1 MLQRQVVGA
10 QSRAEVVSERGRGSS
25 EWEGEKSVKRES
37 DGGGGAGAQT
47 FCYLDEYVR
56 QMQVVGDTVVCGAPS
71 ASSPPPLAPLA
82 APGAASRDPL
92 APEAHTLEP
101 P

>member
-1 MLQRQVVGA
+1 
-10 QSRAEVVSERGRGSS
+10 
-25 EWEGEKSVKRES
+25 
-37 DGGGGAGAQT
+37 
-47 FCYLDEYVR
+47 VR

-71 ASSPPPLAPLA
+71 ASSPPPLAPFA

>member
-1 MLQRQVVGA
+1 MPGTGAGA

-37 DGGGGAGAQT
+37 DGGGGAQT

-56 QMQVVGDTVVCGAPS
+56 QVQVVGDTVVCGAPS
-71 ASSPPPLAPLA
+71 ASSPPPPLAPLA